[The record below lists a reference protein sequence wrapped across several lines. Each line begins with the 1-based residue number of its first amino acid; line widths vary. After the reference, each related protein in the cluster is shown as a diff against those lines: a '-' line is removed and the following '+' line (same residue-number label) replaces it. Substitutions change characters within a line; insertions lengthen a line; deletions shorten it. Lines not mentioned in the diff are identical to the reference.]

1 MPSSQIGSLGALN
14 SRELYSKPVDI
25 ITCTALEGIEKP
37 EFNTTT
43 GYFGGVR
50 DGQIYIA
57 NSPTIR
63 PAPITGPVT
72 LWWETF
78 RGHRTAIPAKN
89 VLEVRGAD
97 GRRYFLRE

>member
-14 SRELYSKPVDI
+14 SRELYSKQVNI
-25 ITCTALEGIEKP
+25 IACTALEGIGKP
-37 EFNTTT
+37 EFKTTS

-50 DGQIYIA
+50 DGQVYIA
-57 NSPTIR
+57 NSPTMR
-63 PAPITGPVT
+63 PAPISGPVT

-78 RGHRTAIPAKN
+78 CGQRTAIPARN